1 MGIDNAK
8 NGKLLDHLT
17 ELKNL
22 ESIVRLGLVPRKVLL
37 ENEVK
42 FEDVANP
49 EIIIKRQE
57 LGLSEYIPFH
67 FHPYTAFDV
76 AVKNQHMG
84 EEMIYI
90 CIQREL
96 ARENNFKILP
106 KHPLSL
112 TSYQLYDYDEGF
124 NLIDWEIMTK
134 VGLTDDHAKRIKMA
148 ECLSD
153 RVIPV
158 RAFKCF
164 YVSSELV
171 KIYVESVLHK
181 CGVNFPPPF
190 VNIMPQWFA

>member
-8 NGKLLDHLT
+8 NGKLLYHLT

-148 ECLSD
+148 ED
-153 RVIPV
+153 R
-158 RAFKCF
+158 K
-164 YVSSELV
+164 
-171 KIYVESVLHK
+171 SV
-181 CGVNFPPPF
+181 V
-190 VNIMPQWFA
+190 

>member
-1 MGIDNAK
+1 MGIDNVK
-8 NGKLLDHLT
+8 NGKLLYHLT

-153 RVIPV
+153 RVIPI

-164 YVSSELV
+164 YVSSESV